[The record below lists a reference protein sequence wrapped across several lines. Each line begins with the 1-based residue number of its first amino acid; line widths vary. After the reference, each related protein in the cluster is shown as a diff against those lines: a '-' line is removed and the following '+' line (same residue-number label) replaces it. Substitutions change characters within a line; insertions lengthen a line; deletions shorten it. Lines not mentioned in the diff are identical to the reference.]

1 MKKIFLLAA
10 ILSTTT
16 SFAQSKNNLS
26 KDEVEVRKVLD
37 EQVAAWNRGDI
48 DGFMQGYWKSDSLMF
63 IGSKG
68 VTHGWKQTLENY
80 KKGYP
85 DTVRMGKLNFDLIT
99 VKKLSSEYFLVV
111 GKFTLKRSIGDASG
125 HFDLV
130 FRKIKGHWVIVS
142 DHTS

>member
-1 MKKIFLLAA
+1 MKKIFLL
-10 ILSTTT
+10 TTIFI
-16 SFAQSKNNLS
+16 SIQVLAQTKNNFS
-26 KDEVEVRKVLD
+26 NDELAVRKVLD
-37 EQVAAWNRGDI
+37 EQVIAWNRGDI

-68 VTHGWKQTLENY
+68 VTHGWQNTLERY

-85 DTVRMGKLNFDLIT
+85 DTATMGKLSFDLLT

-111 GKFTLKRSIGDASG
+111 GKFTLKRTIGDASG
-125 HFDLV
+125 HFDLI
-130 FRKIKGHWVIVS
+130 FRKVKGRWYIIS

>member
-85 DTVRMGKLNFDLIT
+85 DTVRMGKLNFDLLS
-99 VKKLSSEYFLVV
+99 VKKLSAEYFLVV

-130 FRKIKGHWVIVS
+130 FRKIKGRWVIIS